1 MKGIRLILM
10 TLSIFA
16 SFQAGANNAYEIMEK
31 VNNRDVGDD
40 YTGNMYLKQ
49 ITKSGREKV
58 YFLETKSLKENNGRK
73 SLLKFKKPNFMK
85 GSGVLLHNNNSD
97 ENLQWLYLSKASR
110 SQPRRI
116 ASSEKGQPL
125 FGTDIAYID
134 IEEKKTEDYT
144 YRLISTDDQNR
155 LIIESVPKVNN
166 YPYSKT
172 ISWVN
177 PNTFIEEKIEYYKE
191 DKLIKHFQTLEI
203 KEIDGILTVVN
214 AVVENLET
222 NSKTSLAL
230 SELTYN
236 SGLKQSNFTLNALK
250 RDR

>member
-1 MKGIRLILM
+1 
-10 TLSIFA
+10 
-16 SFQAGANNAYEIMEK
+16 MEK

-40 YTGNMYLKQ
+40 YAGNMHLKQ

-155 LIIESVPKVNN
+155 FVIESVPKVNN

-177 PNTFIEEKIEYYKE
+177 PNTFIEERIEYYKE

-214 AVVENLET
+214 AIVENLET
-222 NSKTSLAL
+222 DSRTSLAL
-230 SELTYN
+230 SDLTYN
-236 SGLKQSNFTLNALK
+236 SGLKQNNFTLNALK